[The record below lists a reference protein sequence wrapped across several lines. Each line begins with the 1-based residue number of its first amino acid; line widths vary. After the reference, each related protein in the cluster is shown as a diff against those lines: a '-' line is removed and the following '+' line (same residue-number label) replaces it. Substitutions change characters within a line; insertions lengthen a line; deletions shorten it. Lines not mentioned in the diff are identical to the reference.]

1 VSRQQSATSGGD
13 AGATTNTVR
22 ETDVVNVLATV
33 DSHSL
38 SPSHRRENVTAA
50 AVAAVGSPAIGMPMR
65 RRPLQVEVDQ
75 SLPVAASPPPS
86 FTDAVK
92 PAAVAKAAAVVFSSP
107 NNSPGGGGVIAS
119 PNSTCVT
126 PTGMGLQSFSS
137 SPQQSSAG
145 VAVPRAVECVGV
157 VTTATH
163 PHRRRM
169 HKTPTAAA
177 AAAAAR

>member
-1 VSRQQSATSGGD
+1 M
-13 AGATTNTVR
+13 
-22 ETDVVNVLATV
+22 VNALTTV

-38 SPSHRRENVTAA
+38 SPPYRREDVTAA

-65 RRPLQVEVDQ
+65 RRLLHVDVDQ

-107 NNSPGGGGVIAS
+107 NSSPGSGGVIAS

-126 PTGMGLQSFSS
+126 PTGMGMKIFWS
-137 SPQQSSAG
+137 SPQQSITAGSSAE

-157 VTTATH
+157 VTSATH
-163 PHRRRM
+163 PHRRM
-169 HKTPTAAA
+169 HKKPTAQ